1 VVARSPRRLLGRTH
15 RAELARSLDT
25 LCEQAQRQVAPP
37 QCSRP
42 LYRPSV
48 LIAVAPELHAIARLV
63 ERGGAG
69 PAGVAMTERL
79 LNAHDSPLYGPDA
92 ALLREQLRRI
102 AFALNSG
109 DTRLARPSGRAAYRP
124 HRPGNGP
131 MSNSFRCRL
140 GKHAWTC
147 RGRGDA
153 LNYVCLV
160 CGKTRDEPAPAGL
173 GRHPKRPY
181 RPAGAATSAVDEG
194 RGSRLS
200 EYRSRPLHIENRRRS
215 VTTTPGPPERR
226 PPWPRQAQT

>member
-1 VVARSPRRLLGRTH
+1 MHHVVAHLLQSSATQALLGYHHPLAVVLERLTVRVEQTLVALTMLAASLGALGAGVSYALAAVVASAVAALGLGGSVAILASDRRACVRDLIIEGRGDLRLAVVEREPRRLLGRTH

-25 LCEQAQRQVAPP
+25 LCEQAQRQAAPP

-92 ALLREQLRRI
+92 TLLREQLRRI

-109 DTRLARPSGRAAYRP
+109 DTRS
-124 HRPGNGP
+124 
-131 MSNSFRCRL
+131 
-140 GKHAWTC
+140 
-147 RGRGDA
+147 
-153 LNYVCLV
+153 
-160 CGKTRDEPAPAGL
+160 
-173 GRHPKRPY
+173 
-181 RPAGAATSAVDEG
+181 
-194 RGSRLS
+194 
-200 EYRSRPLHIENRRRS
+200 
-215 VTTTPGPPERR
+215 GPPL
-226 PPWPRQAQT
+226 